1 MKKILLIEDNQDLSR
16 EIKKFIE
23 NFQYQVKIVESLKEA
38 RESLKEKFDIA
49 LLDINLPDG
58 QGIEI
63 LSLLKIKGIKTIIT
77 TVKNDEDFIIN
88 SLDNGADDY
97 IVKPFSLAVLRA
109 RIDLALRESLIVS
122 DKKIEYK
129 NFLLDKE
136 NKYIFLKGQKLDLS
150 VKELDILSLFIKNPH
165 KIFTREFLLERFWD
179 SNENYV
185 NDNTL
190 TVTIKRIR
198 EKIKEESITTI
209 RGIGYKLD

>member
-63 LSLLKIKGIKTIIT
+63 LSLLKSKGIKTIIT

-136 NKYIFLKGQKLDLS
+136 NKYIFLNGEKLDLS
-150 VKELDILSLFIKNPH
+150 VKESDILSLFIKNPH

>member
-63 LSLLKIKGIKTIIT
+63 LSLLKSKGIKTIIT

-122 DKKIEYK
+122 DKKVEYK

-136 NKYIFLKGQKLDLS
+136 NKYIFLKGKKLDLS